1 MLDFAHKFQQEFS
14 VMKSFGGYF
23 SAAAAALAL
32 ALAGPSTAAPIRS
45 IAVGDTT
52 NFTLFFDSP
61 SPALSAIAAV
71 QVYSATNTQLVLRFL
86 VTNDTVVSESG
97 PLTQAS
103 LMSIG
108 LDFDPN
114 PANASLL
121 SGLYF
126 DGLNPAPSNFPGGY
140 SVDVCV
146 FAANNCSGGDIKDG
160 LLVQDLV
167 GTDKDIA
174 SGAGDT
180 FRLTL
185 TRNAPTS
192 ATATPWNLNT
202 AAVKFQTNMGS
213 FEFAGCTNA
222 NGCTTTTRVPEP
234 GSIALLG
241 AVAVAFAA
249 AGRRRRKR

>member
-1 MLDFAHKFQQEFS
+1 
-14 VMKSFGGYF
+14 MKSIRGCI

-32 ALAGPSTAAPIRS
+32 SVAGPTAAAPIQS
-45 IAVGDTT
+45 IAVGGSG
-52 NFTLFFDSP
+52 NFTLYFDSP
-61 SPALSAIAAV
+61 SPALSAFADV

-97 PLTQAS
+97 PLTQAA

-114 PANASLL
+114 PTNASLL

-140 SVDVCV
+140 AVDVCV

-167 GTDKDIA
+167 GTDNDIA

-192 ATATPWNLNT
+192 ATSTPWNLNA

-222 NGCTTTTRVPEP
+222 NGCATTTRVPEP
-234 GSIALLG
+234 GSLALVG
-241 AVAVAFAA
+241 GVTVAFAVA
-249 AGRRRRKR
+249 RSRRRRNR